1 MTTKKINNSINA
13 NRFDELLAIAGYI
26 YPRNDKELEQFEL
39 LYKDYDF
46 KLKDIRIK
54 PVEIINY
61 SFKKQGKVLK
71 LKNEEE
77 QQNIIELR
85 IAARKGNEQIPKSI
99 LDKMKRKHNDGN
111 K

>member
-1 MTTKKINNSINA
+1 MTTKKKNKSINA
-13 NRFDELLAIAGYI
+13 DRFDELLAIAGYI

-39 LYKDYDF
+39 LYRDYDF
-46 KLKDIRIK
+46 KLRDVRVN
-54 PVEIINY
+54 PEEIINQ

-71 LKNEEE
+71 LRDEEE
-77 QQNIIELR
+77 QQDINELR
-85 IAARKGNEQIPKSI
+85 MAARKGSEQIPKSI